1 MPNWCKSSSYTWYY
15 VLHRRVSNWCHFF
28 WKVIFL
34 VLDFDCHNMAGVG
47 PPPDYMLILTSI
59 IWSYGHM
66 IILES
71 IPTSCKKSA
80 KKSIRVHLCR
90 EQHSCLHICTTN
102 GCPPWLL
109 KDNLVLPRPFMDLFL
124 HLPQQIFG
132 FLYEAVVSNHNPK
145 TINKQFRCSYL

>member
-1 MPNWCKSSSYTWYY
+1 MVLCPTQTCIQLMSLFLKGNFFSSWFWLSQYGRGWSTSW
-15 VLHRRVSNWCHFF
+15 LHAYIDIYH
-28 WKVIFL
+28 
-34 VLDFDCHNMAGVG
+34 M
-47 PPPDYMLILTSI
+47 I

-109 KDNLVLPRPFMDLFL
+109 KDNLVLPRPFMGLFL

-132 FLYEAVVSNHNPK
+132 FLYEAVVSNHTPK
-145 TINKQFRCSYL
+145 LSTSNFAALTFK